1 MKNDIEYLFS
11 EYMSRL
17 RYDKYVL
24 KNEKYLDLKD
34 EILKLQKELSETD
47 FTEHQK
53 KVVND
58 LLKADNEIN
67 DLGIRIIYFQAF
79 KDCISLLQTL
89 DILKIGNS

>member
-1 MKNDIEYLFS
+1 MKNDIEYLLS
-11 EYMSRL
+11 EYMGRL

-24 KNEKYLDLKD
+24 NNERYSDLKD

-67 DLGIRIIYFQAF
+67 DLGIGIIYLQAF
-79 KDCISLLQTL
+79 KDCISLLQAL
-89 DILKIGNS
+89 EIIKIS